1 MTLEELLDRANKA
14 GRESRYVTTRDE
26 QLKKGLDILYQQG
39 EEISLQSNEILALNL
54 TELELKTLLRLYTQD
69 PQKKSLPGSSA
80 TQKSSRLSLTE
91 HLIRLS
97 GHISPADAKAFQT
110 ISDKMGGD
118 SIEMR
123 LLVDDEAIFTI
134 GSTLDAK
141 APYME
146 LPDNWE
152 QWETEWGHTILAY
165 WVTQIWGKENANIHK
180 SIGDELRDFK
190 LMIDEPTMD
199 IHNIRGEQK
208 VLSNLNKIIAHHP
221 VEEYNTPEKQRRF
234 TKLKNTINSIRT
246 ASGG

>member
-110 ISDKMGGD
+110 ISDKMGKE
-118 SIEMR
+118 SIEMH
-123 LLVDDEAIFTI
+123 LLVDKEAKFTI

-141 APYME
+141 APFTD
-146 LPDNWE
+146 LPENWQ
-152 QWETEWGHTILAY
+152 QWETEWDHATLAFI
-165 WVTQIWGKENANIHK
+165 VTQIWRKEQTNIHI
-180 SIGDELRDFK
+180 SIGDE
-190 LMIDEPTMD
+190 
-199 IHNIRGEQK
+199 
-208 VLSNLNKIIAHHP
+208 
-221 VEEYNTPEKQRRF
+221 
-234 TKLKNTINSIRT
+234 
-246 ASGG
+246 